1 MKKIKV
7 SIIGVVLFFCVMLV
21 PLATLARDVEPIIST
36 AWLEQNLN
44 NPKVIIVDIRKVEDY
59 KAGHIPN
66 AVNAFYGSWAVMKGG
81 LRNELPA
88 NDDLFDV
95 IGSAGIGADSIVV
108 LVGKTDAI
116 PDRTDI
122 TRVAWT
128 LKYAGIPN
136 VAILDGGYN
145 KWTADKKTVSTDAV
159 KPNAKPYQAKV
170 NENLFVKKD
179 YVIKSIGKAAIVDV
193 REPDF
198 YKGVK
203 KLDFVAKTGRI
214 AKSVNLPTS
223 QAYKQDGT
231 FHDKENLMKI
241 VSGVVGNDMTKEI
254 ITYCDTGKV
263 CTGWS
268 FLMTEL
274 LGYKN
279 VKVYDGST
287 EEWTKDP
294 QAPWE
299 Q

>member
-1 MKKIKV
+1 MKKIRISVLMLFICVIFLPLV
-7 SIIGVVLFFCVMLV
+7 SCQTF
-21 PLATLARDVEPIIST
+21 EPIVNT
-36 AWLEQNLN
+36 TWLEQNLN
-44 NPKVIIVDIRKVEDY
+44 NQSVVVVDIRKVEDF

-66 AVNAFYGSWAVMKGG
+66 AVNAFYGSWAIMKGG

-88 NDDLFDV
+88 TDDLFDV
-95 IGSAGIGADSIVV
+95 IGSTGISSDSIVV
-108 LVGKTDAI
+108 VVGKTDAI

-122 TRVAWT
+122 SRVAWT
-128 LKYAGIPN
+128 LKYAGIPM

-159 KPNAKPYQAKV
+159 KPKAKPYQAKV
-170 NENLFVKKD
+170 NENLFVNKD
-179 YVIKSIGKAAIVDV
+179 YVAKSIGKSTIVDV

-203 KLDFVAKTGRI
+203 KLDFVAKPGRI
-214 AKSVNLPTS
+214 PKAVNLPTS

-231 FHDKENLMKI
+231 FKDKAELVNI
-241 VSGVVGNDMTKEI
+241 ATSVIGNDTAKEI

-274 LGYKN
+274 MGFKN

-294 QAPWE
+294 QALWE

>member
-1 MKKIKV
+1 MKKIRV
-7 SIIGVVLFFCVMLV
+7 SLLI
-21 PLATLARDVEPIIST
+21 LALCILSLPIVSFARDVAPIVDT
-36 AWLEQNLN
+36 AWVETNIN
-44 NPKVIIVDIRKVEDY
+44 NPKVVVVDIRKVEDY

-66 AVNAFYGSWAVMKGG
+66 AVNAFYGSWAMMKGG

-88 NDDLFDV
+88 ADDLFDV
-95 IGSAGIGADSIVV
+95 IGGAGIGNDSIVV
-108 LVGKTDAI
+108 LVGKTDAV

-128 LKYAGIPN
+128 LKYTGITN

-145 KWTADKKTVSTDAV
+145 KWVADKKTVSTGAV
-159 KPNAKPYQAKV
+159 RPKAKSYQAKV
-170 NENLFVKKD
+170 NEGLFAKKD
-179 YVIKSIGKAAIVDV
+179 HVMKSIGKAVIVDV

-203 KLDFVAKTGRI
+203 KLEFVAKAGHI
-214 AKSVNLPTS
+214 AKAVNLPTS
-223 QAYKQDGT
+223 QMYKQDGT
-231 FHDKENLMKI
+231 YKDKAELMNI
-241 VSGVVGNDMTKEI
+241 ASAAVGKDMAKEI

-263 CTGWS
+263 CTAWS
-268 FLMTEL
+268 FMMTEL
-274 LGYKN
+274 MGYKD

>member
-1 MKKIKV
+1 M
-7 SIIGVVLFFCVMLV
+7 
-21 PLATLARDVEPIIST
+21 
-36 AWLEQNLN
+36 
-44 NPKVIIVDIRKVEDY
+44 DIRKVEEY

-66 AVNAFYGSWAVMKGG
+66 AVNIFYGSWAIMKGG

-95 IGSAGIGADSIVV
+95 IGSAGIRPDSIVV
-108 LVGKTDAI
+108 LVGKADAI

-136 VAILDGGYN
+136 IAILDGGYN
-145 KWTADKKTVSTDAV
+145 KWMADKKPVSTDAP
-159 KPNAKPYQAKV
+159 KPKATAFQTKP

-179 YVIKSIGKAAIVDV
+179 YVIKSMGKTTIVDV
-193 REPDF
+193 RGPDF

-214 AKSVNLPTS
+214 PKAINLPTS
-223 QAYKQDGT
+223 QAYKPDGT
-231 FHDKENLMKI
+231 FKDKAELMSA
-241 VSGVVGNDMTKEI
+241 VSGAVGTDMTKEI

-279 VKVYDGST
+279 VKVYDGSS

>member
-1 MKKIKV
+1 MKKIRI
-7 SIIGVVLFFCVMLV
+7 SAVVLFFCVMFLPLV
-21 PLATLARDVEPIIST
+21 SGARDVEPIVS
-36 AWLEQNLN
+36 ASWLEQNLN
-44 NPKVIIVDIRKVEDY
+44 NPKVIVVDIRKVEDY
-59 KAGHIPN
+59 KTGHIPN
-66 AVNAFYGSWAVMKGG
+66 AVNAFYGSWAITKGG
-81 LRNELPA
+81 MRNELPA

-95 IGSAGIGADSIVV
+95 IGSAGIGSDSIVV
-108 LVGKTDAI
+108 VVGKTDGT

-145 KWTADKKTVSTDAV
+145 KWTADKKAVSTDAV
-159 KPNAKPYQAKV
+159 KPKAKPYQAKV
-170 NENLFVKKD
+170 NESLFVKKD
-179 YVIKSIGKAAIVDV
+179 YVMKNLGNAIIVDV

-203 KLDFVAKTGRI
+203 KLDFVSKTGRI
-214 AKSVNLPTS
+214 PKAVNLPPT

-231 FHDKENLMKI
+231 FKDKAELRNI
-241 VSGVVGNDMTKEI
+241 ASGVVGNDTTREI

-268 FLMTEL
+268 FLLTEL
-274 LGYKN
+274 MGYKN
-279 VKVYDGST
+279 VKVYDGSS

>member
-1 MKKIKV
+1 MRKIKV
-7 SIIGVVLFFCVMLV
+7 SIVVLFFCVMFL
-21 PLATLARDVEPIIST
+21 PFASLARNVEPIVDT
-36 AWLEQNLN
+36 TWLEQNLN
-44 NPKVIIVDIRKVEDY
+44 NAKVVIVDIRKVEDY

-66 AVNAFYGSWAVMKGG
+66 AVNVFYGSWAIMKGG

-95 IGSAGIGADSIVV
+95 IGSAGIGSDSVVV

-122 TRVAWT
+122 SRVAWT

-145 KWTADKKTVSTDAV
+145 KWTADKKAVSTDAM
-159 KPNAKPYQAKV
+159 KPKTNPYQAKV
-170 NENLFVKKD
+170 NESLFAAKD
-179 YVIKSIGKAAIVDV
+179 YVIKSIGKATIVDV

-214 AKSVNLPTS
+214 PKAVNLPTS
-223 QAYKQDGT
+223 QAYKPDGT
-231 FHDKENLMKI
+231 FKDKAELMKI
-241 VSGVVGNDMTKEI
+241 VSDAVGNDMTKEI

-274 LGYKN
+274 MGYKN
-279 VKVYDGST
+279 VKVYDGSS

>member
-1 MKKIKV
+1 MRKIKV
-7 SIIGVVLFFCVMLV
+7 SIVVLFFCIMFL
-21 PLATLARDVEPIIST
+21 PFASLARDFEPIVNT
-36 AWLEQNLN
+36 TWLEQNLN
-44 NPKVIIVDIRKVEDY
+44 NAKVVIVDIRKVEDY

-66 AVNAFYGSWAVMKGG
+66 AVNVFYGSWAIMKGG

-95 IGSAGIGADSIVV
+95 IGSAGIGPDSVVV

-122 TRVAWT
+122 SRVAWT
-128 LKYAGIPN
+128 LKYAGILN

-145 KWTADKKTVSTDAV
+145 KWTADKKAVSTDAL
-159 KPNAKPYQAKV
+159 KPKAKPYQAKV
-170 NENLFVKKD
+170 NESLFAAKD
-179 YVIKSIGKAAIVDV
+179 YVIKNIGKAIIVDV

-198 YKGVK
+198 YKGIK

-214 AKSVNLPTS
+214 PKAVNLPTS
-223 QAYKQDGT
+223 QAYKPDGT
-231 FHDKENLMKI
+231 FKDKAELMKI
-241 VSGVVGNDMTKEI
+241 VSDAVGNDMTKEI

-274 LGYKN
+274 MGYKN
-279 VKVYDGST
+279 VKVYDGSS